1 MSDWTWK
8 YVPDAANVI
17 GGLTHAQIDEVES
30 LASRIADAVAVRRI
44 GVPFDVRES
53 VSSVKS
59 YGEGPVVIWFLEDYR
74 DDVVLVVRYS
84 TSGCLTRQINCVG
97 QAVASSTAVD
107 ATITIWASRLIGAS
121 SASPC
126 LPQRYGPV
134 PWIRPSD
141 CAEQHQIAQVVNPA
155 GASCA
160 AASGSPGFFDG
171 LDLVEPAS
179 STCPTG
185 TPTSR
190 CRDRLTSPA
199 CCNSVALRASRRT
212 GTPGLEPRRRSSR
225 QTRRQAE
232 TAQVPEA
239 GGNHRARREGRSLQ
253 REATGLATASGPPGE
268 GDSRPMICP
277 LWMIETAA
285 YVRDK

>member
-141 CAEQHQIAQVVNPA
+141 CAEHASDRPGGEPGRGQLRSREWIARV
-155 GASCA
+155 
-160 AASGSPGFFDG
+160 
-171 LDLVEPAS
+171 
-179 STCPTG
+179 
-185 TPTSR
+185 
-190 CRDRLTSPA
+190 
-199 CCNSVALRASRRT
+199 LRWPR
-212 GTPGLEPRRRSSR
+212 PRR
-225 QTRRQAE
+225 
-232 TAQVPEA
+232 
-239 GGNHRARREGRSLQ
+239 ARIVHLPDWHPDE
-253 REATGLATASGPPGE
+253 PV
-268 GDSRPMICP
+268 SRPLDISG
-277 LWMIETAA
+277 LL
-285 YVRDK
+285 